1 MGTRSLTREWI
12 KAHKNHPHKDW
23 CLICPFFRDK
33 NGRGVTHTGDRHYAH
48 TEMCQLAHGPA
59 PTPEH
64 GCAHSCGNGH
74 LGCANPN
81 HLSWKTQ
88 AENLEDCRAHGTQP
102 KNRVG
107 NQGHFS
113 PEQVAEIRRLLHT
126 ETQISIAHRYAVTES
141 TISDIA
147 RGRYYSR
154 PSKLKHWTPEEDEKI
169 RDCIRRGLNFPQMA
183 KEIGRSL
190 GGTTGRA
197 YRIGLSSGVP
207 VPQSKMFQYALWR
220 CDMENER
227 SRLSLI
233 QEAVLAALG
242 CTKIDYQSPKKMD
255 EGASQIAAFVEDI
268 LIRSEHARAEAIN
281 GLFSNASATIGHGWP
296 PKSADF

>member
-1 MGTRSLTREWI
+1 MAVLGETRTQEWLL
-12 KAHKNHPHKDW
+12 KHLNYSHEDW
-23 CLICPFFRDK
+23 CLIWPFFRDK
-33 NGRGVTHTGDRHYAH
+33 YGRGVINNDGRHYAH
-48 TEMCQLAHGPA
+48 TQMCELANGPA

-74 LGCANPN
+74 LGCINPN

-88 AENLEDCRAHGTQP
+88 ADNLEDCRAHGTQP

-113 PEQVAEIRRLLHT
+113 PEQIAEIRRLLHT
-126 ETQISIAHRYAVTES
+126 ETQLAIAHRYAVTES

-154 PSKLKHWTPEEDEKI
+154 PSKIKHWTPEEDEKI

-183 KEIGRSL
+183 KEIGRSA
-190 GGTTGRA
+190 GAVMGRT

-207 VPQSKMFQYALWR
+207 VPQPREFQ
-220 CDMENER
+220 
-227 SRLSLI
+227 
-233 QEAVLAALG
+233 
-242 CTKIDYQSPKKMD
+242 
-255 EGASQIAAFVEDI
+255 
-268 LIRSEHARAEAIN
+268 
-281 GLFSNASATIGHGWP
+281 
-296 PKSADF
+296 